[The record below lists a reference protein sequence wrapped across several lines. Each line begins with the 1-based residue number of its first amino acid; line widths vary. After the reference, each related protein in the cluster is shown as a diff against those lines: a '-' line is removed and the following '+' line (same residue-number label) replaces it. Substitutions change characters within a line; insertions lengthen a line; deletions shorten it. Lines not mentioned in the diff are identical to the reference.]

1 MIEKIKNISGVWKF
15 LIAVIAVLA
24 LIAIISPP
32 LVQESLLTSLSIFKK
47 MLSSLVLAFIFMF
60 VFNIFVTDKVVKK
73 HLKKDIGIKQC
84 LIVAI
89 IGVLSTGP
97 IYMWYAYLSELKDE
111 GVDQGLISIFLYN
124 RAVKLPLLPIMID
137 YFSLKVTIIIT
148 VLIFIFS
155 FINAIFINLF
165 INPRNYE
172 NSNRINS

>member
-15 LIAVIAVLA
+15 LLAVIAVLA
-24 LIAIISPP
+24 VIAIASPF
-32 LVQESLLTSLSIFKK
+32 LAWESLLTSFSIFKK
-47 MLSSLVLAFIFMF
+47 MLSSLILAFIFMF
-60 VFNIFVTDKVVKK
+60 AFNIFVTDEIVKK
-73 HLKKDIGIKQC
+73 HLKKDIGVKQC
-84 LIVAI
+84 IIVAT

-97 IYMWYAYLSELKDE
+97 IYMWYAYLSNLKDE

-137 YFSLKVTIIIT
+137 YFSLKITIIIT
-148 VLIFIFS
+148 VLIFVFS

-172 NSNRINS
+172 NSNYINV